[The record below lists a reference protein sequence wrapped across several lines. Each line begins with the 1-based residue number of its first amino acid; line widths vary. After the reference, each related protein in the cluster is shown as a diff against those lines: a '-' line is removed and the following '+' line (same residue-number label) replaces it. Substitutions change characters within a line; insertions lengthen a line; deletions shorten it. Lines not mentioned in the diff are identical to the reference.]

1 MGRAR
6 LISALAFLLAAG
18 GCLPA
23 LAAEFGSFTLQPGEA
38 RSIRIGSTYRTIRL
52 CNDSE
57 SAGTLQ
63 AVIGA
68 SGTLQLAPGLCTE
81 QSGDSIQVL
90 NAANGPVSGV
100 YRRQYDFFDGP

>member
-1 MGRAR
+1 MGPVR
-6 LISALAFLLAAG
+6 LLPVLAFFLAASSA
-18 GCLPA
+18 LPA

-38 RSIRIGSTYRTIRL
+38 RTIRIGSTYRTIRL

-63 AVIGA
+63 AVIGG

-81 QSGDSIQVL
+81 ASGDTIQVL